1 MQNITSSAELKNAIR
16 LLEVEQDVNGQLLK
30 EQFLLT
36 FESLKPANLVKNT
49 LSDLVSSPFLIDNLL
64 NIAISLATGFL
75 TKKII
80 VSASGSI
87 FRKFLGSIMQV
98 GVTNAVVQ
106 HPDAIKSL
114 GQFLVQN
121 IFRKKDRKP
130 VTEDEGQKTEVGS
143 RKSED

>member
-1 MQNITSSAELKNAIR
+1 MQNITSSAELKNAIQ
-16 LLEVEQDVNGQLLK
+16 LLEAEQAIKGQVLK

-98 GVTNAVVQ
+98 GVSSAVRQ

-114 GQFLVQN
+114 GQFIVQH
-121 IFRKKDRKP
+121 IFQKKDGRA
-130 VTEDEGQKTEVGS
+130 VTEDGSKKTE
-143 RKSED
+143 D

>member
-1 MQNITSSAELKNAIR
+1 MQNITSRAELKNAIQ
-16 LLEVEQDVNGQLLK
+16 LLEAEQAIKGQVLK

-106 HPDAIKSL
+106 HPDAVKSL
-114 GQFLVQN
+114 GQFIVQH
-121 IFRKKDRKP
+121 IFRKKEGRA
-130 VTEDEGQKTEVGS
+130 VTEDASQKTEAG
-143 RKSED
+143 RQKSED